1 MNAKHFI
8 YNAAKTFFEEREE
21 IERITYHDC
30 RSCILSHTIRSI
42 SDSDY
47 KLTCGCDY
55 FLKKNKEIHLILDKS
70 ECCSHLSDKLLSL
83 IKSNLRIA
91 KI

>member
-1 MNAKHFI
+1 MNVKYFI
-8 YNAAKTFFEEREE
+8 YNASKTYSKEKEE

-42 SDSDY
+42 SGSDY
-47 KLTCGCDY
+47 KLTCGCDT
-55 FLKKNKEIHLILDKS
+55 FLKENKEIHFVLDKS
-70 ECCSHLSDKLLSL
+70 ECCSYLSDKLLSL